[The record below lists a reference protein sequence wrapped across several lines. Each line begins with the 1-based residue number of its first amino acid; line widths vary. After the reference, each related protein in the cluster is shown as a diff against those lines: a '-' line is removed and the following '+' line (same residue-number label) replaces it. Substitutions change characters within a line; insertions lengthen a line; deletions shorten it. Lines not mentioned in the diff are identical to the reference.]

1 KSMLARL
8 IDFLKSKQITLVATS
23 LTAGGDDIE
32 QSEVGISS
40 LMDTWILVRN
50 LEANGER
57 NRGLFILKSRGMA
70 HSNQVREFVLS
81 DKGIHLVDVYTGQG
95 TVLAGSARVAQMAR
109 EEAEETLRQQE
120 LQVQRATTEERR
132 ASAAAQIAAL
142 QVQIRAAEEELKR
155 LAMSAALRDKS
166 LVQSR

>member
-8 IDFLKSKQITLVATS
+8 IDFLKSKQITLLSTS

-95 TVLAGSARVAQMAR
+95 TVLAGSARVSQQAR
-109 EEAEETLRQQE
+109 ERAEELLHQQG
-120 LQVQRATTEERR
+120 LPAQRACVEEK
-132 ASAAAQIAAL
+132 
-142 QVQIRAAEEELKR
+142 RAA
-155 LAMSAALRDKS
+155 
-166 LVQSR
+166 